1 MDGLLYGVPR
11 RGEAHFARYSARSGT
26 MSAVLSPGYRNGL
39 TRLHSRLRRGFTLVE
54 LLLVIGIIA
63 VLVGITIAALAPTKQ
78 LGTTRDAKRQADVN
92 SILSAVYQFLV
103 DEERLPPT
111 IPSGTASEICATD
124 STDCDAAIDL
134 DILTGSY
141 LVRIPQDPQLPDAS
155 TGTNYWIVRDRSGRI
170 TVTAPGAEEA
180 ENISI
185 TR

>member
-1 MDGLLYGVPR
+1 MISVR
-11 RGEAHFARYSARSGT
+11 T
-26 MSAVLSPGYRNGL
+26 NGC
-39 TRLHSRLRRGFTLVE
+39 RKGFTLIE

-92 SILSAVYQFLV
+92 SILSAVYQYLV
-103 DEERLPPT
+103 DEERLPSGIPT
-111 IPSGTASEICATD
+111 GTALEICATD
-124 STDCDAAIDL
+124 SDDCDAAISL

-141 LVRIPQDPQLPDAS
+141 LVRMPRDPQLPDAS
-155 TGTNYWIVRDRSGRI
+155 TGTNYWIVRDWSGRI

-180 ENISI
+180 ESIGI